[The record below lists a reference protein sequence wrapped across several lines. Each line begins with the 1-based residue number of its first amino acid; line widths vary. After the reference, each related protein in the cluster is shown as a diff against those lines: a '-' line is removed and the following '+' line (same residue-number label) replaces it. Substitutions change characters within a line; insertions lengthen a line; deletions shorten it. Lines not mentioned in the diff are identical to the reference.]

1 MQSSLAFAQSFSR
14 TPSRLLGVAILLGTI
29 AVSTPSRA
37 DGGMGVRLTMDWGNL
52 LEKGSALLKNRSE
65 RPESMEALRL
75 GAQHPQ
81 LGSAWFGVAPR
92 VSLVA
97 RDWGGARRL
106 AGGQLSI
113 ADAMRVSRSSRMVV
127 SRIRFGEQGTRLV
140 PFAQLGLGQWRV
152 DTDLVPVTIRDTE
165 IAGQVGAGVE
175 LRVTRAWQIAA
186 ETDVTVLYREQH
198 EPQQVTAPRLW
209 ATFLASRIEF

>member
-1 MQSSLAFAQSFSR
+1 MKRSPAQGL
-14 TPSRLLGVAILLGTI
+14 SRLLGAAIFFATL
-29 AVSTPSRA
+29 AVCVPSRA
-37 DGGMGVRLTMDWGNL
+37 DENVRLTMDWAGFFQ
-52 LEKGSALLKNRSE
+52 KGSALLTQRSE
-65 RPESMEALRL
+65 RPESMEALRQL
-75 GAQHPQ
+75 GQHPE
-81 LGSAWFGVAPR
+81 LGTAWFGVAPR

-140 PFAQLGLGQWRV
+140 PFAQVGLGQWRV

-165 IAGQVGAGVE
+165 LAAQLGVGFE
-175 LRVTRAWQIAA
+175 LRVTRRWQIAA
-186 ETDVTVLYREQH
+186 EMDATVLYREQH
-198 EPQQVTAPRLW
+198 EPQHVTAPRMW
-209 ATFLASRIEF
+209 GTFLASRVEF